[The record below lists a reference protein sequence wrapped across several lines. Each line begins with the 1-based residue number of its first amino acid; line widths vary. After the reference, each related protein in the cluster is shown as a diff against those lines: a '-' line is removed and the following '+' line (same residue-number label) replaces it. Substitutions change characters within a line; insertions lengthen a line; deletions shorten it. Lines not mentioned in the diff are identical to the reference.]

1 MKRAIFLSSLAALS
15 LSGALIGCSSG
26 STPGT
31 EPTPSPTPSPA
42 PTRSAL
48 EVLLSGNSATGSRRW
63 RFIAMKPNDKY
74 FPPSG
79 HTSEQEPCGSA
90 YFQKDEND
98 KFLHTRVCSSSLD
111 MVEFRA
117 DGKSRVRFV
126 ESTDPFNESWSL
138 QEDNPNGPTLSCPL
152 IYIGKA
158 GDPPITGNY
167 VVTDDGPT
175 GNTAVFRI
183 RLRVLSEAHAGKPG
197 LIRTAGFE
205 YVLESF
211 GGTP

>member
-1 MKRAIFLSSLAALS
+1 MNRRVLFGLLTVTGL
-15 LSGALIGCSSG
+15 LTLVGCGSG
-26 STPGT
+26 STPD
-31 EPTPSPTPSPA
+31 PKASPSPSPSPT

-48 EVLLSGNSATGSRRW
+48 EILLSGNSSTGSRRW

-74 FPPSG
+74 FPAPG
-79 HTSEQEPCGSA
+79 HTSDQEPCGAA
-90 YFQKDEND
+90 YFQIDPDD
-98 KFLHTRVCSSSLD
+98 KFLHTRVCSTSLD

-138 QEDNPNGPTLSCPL
+138 GDSPNGPTLSCPL

-167 VVTDDGPT
+167 VLTDDGPT
-175 GNTAVFRI
+175 GNTAVSRI
-183 RLRVLSEAHAGKPG
+183 RLKVLSEAQSGKPG
-197 LIRTAGFE
+197 LVRTAGFE

>member
-1 MKRAIFLSSLAALS
+1 MKRKLSIFSVLATLS
-15 LSGALIGCSSG
+15 LSGALIGCGSG
-26 STPGT
+26 STPD
-31 EPTPSPTPSPA
+31 PTSSPSPTASPS

-48 EVLLSGNSATGSRRW
+48 EILLSGNTSTGSRRW

-79 HTSEQEPCGSA
+79 HTSDQEPCGSA
-90 YFQKDEND
+90 YFQKDDND
-98 KFLHTRVCSSSLD
+98 KFLHTRVCSIND
-111 MVEFRA
+111 FVEFRA
-117 DGKSRVRFV
+117 DGKSRVTFG
-126 ESTDPFNESWSL
+126 EETKPFDESWSL

-183 RLRVLSEAHAGKPG
+183 RLKVLDEAQLGKPG

>member
-1 MKRAIFLSSLAALS
+1 VKRPIFLSGLALLS
-15 LSGALIGCSSG
+15 LSGALIGCGSG
-26 STPGT
+26 STPDPDAT
-31 EPTPSPTPSPA
+31 PSPSPTPT

-48 EVLLSGNSATGSRRW
+48 EILLSGNSATGSRRW

-74 FPPSG
+74 FPAPG
-79 HTSEQEPCGSA
+79 HSSDQEPCGAS
-90 YFQKDEND
+90 YFQTDPDDN
-98 KFLHTRVCSSSLD
+98 FLHTRVCGPND
-111 MVEFRA
+111 TVEFRA
-117 DGKSRVRFV
+117 DGKSRVRFE
-126 ESTDPFNESWSL
+126 ESFDRSWSL
-138 QEDNPNGPTLSCPL
+138 QENNPNGPTLSCPL
-152 IYIGKA
+152 MYSGKA
-158 GDPPITGNY
+158 GDPPVTGNY

-183 RLRVLSEAHAGKPG
+183 RLKVLSEAQLGKPG